1 MATPAGLAF
10 GEPAVEPG
18 MTAIKWSRVTLVVAL
33 LTGVILT
40 FAPLASMSECVASIT
55 GIEDCTTTRH
65 SLVEN
70 EGIGV
75 VALLFIP
82 ALLALGPVVRPA
94 SWSRVTL
101 ALLLMA
107 LAMVGIASVGLLLVP
122 TLVLAWVAMLAG
134 GSRQPESAVTQT

>member
-1 MATPAGLAF
+1 
-10 GEPAVEPG
+10 
-18 MTAIKWSRVTLVVAL
+18 S
-33 LTGVILT
+33 
-40 FAPLASMSECVASIT
+40 T

-94 SWSRVTL
+94 SWSRATL
-101 ALLLMA
+101 AVLLMV

-122 TLVLAWVAMLAG
+122 TLVVAWVAMVAG
-134 GSRQPESAVTQT
+134 GSHQPESAATRT